1 MLNQFTVKSRLIGLA
16 AIPLLILILMSLV
29 SLYDMKQLS
38 QGVDSLYQDR
48 VKPLQQI
55 KIVSDAY
62 AVTIVDTLHK
72 HRAGL
77 LDVSQ
82 ASRQLDQASSQ
93 AATAWRAYQGT
104 RLTAEEQQLMQA
116 ADLLIGKWQQQ
127 IALYRQDIQQQQLM
141 QASAESFNQ
150 QLYQLADPLSQA
162 LDKLIQLQLSEADV
176 FTRDAAQNFQQM
188 MWLFGL
194 VVGIFILLLISIAV
208 AIYRSIQR
216 PLAALRQTI
225 NAVGQHSDLRL
236 RVQVTGKDEIAEA
249 ADSFNQTISR
259 VQQFFAELKQA
270 VQLLANASGQMNNL
284 SQQVSTTSFSQ
295 EQQVNSIATAI
306 NQMSAAIQEVA
317 SSAQLTSD
325 QAGDADSKTQ
335 NGYTKVTQ
343 NIAAIDELSGSIN
356 AASQVIQQLHGET
369 DKISQVLAVIQN
381 IAAQTNLLALNAA
394 IEAARAGEAG
404 RGFAVVADEVRTL
417 ATNTQQATES
427 IRKMIETLQGAAKEA
442 VSVMTVS
449 QQHANS
455 SVAHARQAGAVLA
468 EIRSSVGTIVDMNVQ
483 ISAATEQQT
492 VVAEDINKNISEFS
506 QSIADMVRSAQHSAS
521 TSSSLAELAAQLKT
535 QTSAY
540 QV

>member
-1 MLNQFTVKSRLIGLA
+1 MLSNFTVKSRLIGLA
-16 AIPLLILILMSLV
+16 AIPLLILILMSVV
-29 SLYDMKQLS
+29 SLYDMRLLS
-38 QGVDSLYQDR
+38 QGVGSLYRDR

-77 LDVSQ
+77 LDAMQ
-82 ASRQLDQASSQ
+82 ANRQLDQASSQ
-93 AATAWRAYQGT
+93 AAEAWRAFQST
-104 RLTAEEQQLMQA
+104 RLTAEEQQLMQI
-116 ADLLIGKWQQQ
+116 ADQLIGKWQQQ
-127 IALYRQDIQQQQLM
+127 VALYRREIQQQQLL

-162 LDKLIQLQLSEADV
+162 LDKLIQLQLTEAGV
-176 FTRDAAQNFQQM
+176 FTQATEKNFQQM
-188 MWLFGL
+188 IWLFSV
-194 VVGIFILLLISIAV
+194 VVGIFIVLLISIAV

-216 PLAALRQTI
+216 PLAELRQTI
-225 NAVGQHSDLRL
+225 NAVGQLSDLRL
-236 RVQVTGKDEIAEA
+236 RVQITGKDEIAEA
-249 ADSFNQTISR
+249 AHSFNQTISR
-259 VQQFFAELKQA
+259 VQQFFAELSQA
-270 VQLLANASGQMNNL
+270 VQLLANASSQMNNL
-284 SQQVSTTSFSQ
+284 SQQVSATSFSQ

-325 QAGDADSKTQ
+325 QAGDADNKTQ
-335 NGYTKVTQ
+335 NGYAKVTQ

-449 QQHANS
+449 QQHAGS
-455 SVAHARQAGAVLA
+455 SVEHARQAGAVLA

-483 ISAATEQQT
+483 ISTATEQQT

-506 QSIADMVRSAQHSAS
+506 QSIADMVRSAQHSAN
-521 TSSSLAELAAQLKT
+521 TSSSLAELAAQLRT
-535 QTSAY
+535 QASVY